1 MYSCDCDDCNSS
13 ILDGSD
19 ESSKVFEDVLKAG
32 EKAFKHLLKNG
43 GYKAEDIVQQPYQ
56 NLINETTKVFKT
68 VVQDNVI
75 SPVLRSA
82 LESDAFLFG
91 GLKTHAQL
99 FEANSLLINEKGYIK
114 SQAEL
119 EHELNKLNVTYNNNY
134 LEAERQFAVSSAIS
148 ADKWSKVSDRY
159 NLQYRTVNDDKVRD
173 EHRVLHDIVLPV
185 DDDFW
190 KQYYPP
196 NGWRCRC
203 VAVQVRKSKYPVSD
217 SAKAIEAGDKATSQI
232 GKDGRNR
239 LEIFRFNPGTSLKL
253 MPPEHPYNKVA
264 GASVAK
270 EIVSNMPAVN
280 LNELIK
286 KDLPTNAEIKN
297 VLGKYAELFPDD
309 FRNGLNQVKVQKS
322 RSYMMQHSMAYSP
335 STGEWSGGSTITLSS
350 NTFSIGGKAFN
361 PLEELR
367 GAFGAIKKGSELTFN
382 QEYAVESLWHEIL
395 HAKTKTKPFRLSS
408 FQVQNMETINQF
420 VARHTYS
427 DFIARLGGK
436 AYHKAEIL
444 DRGYGYSRWVTDFRN
459 ELKKRE
465 IPEEKAVEFFT
476 PHLMKEYSSL
486 GTKIR
491 EFFNQQQ

>member
-1 MYSCDCDDCNSS
+1 MYSCDCDDCKTTLLDAKSNNST
-13 ILDGSD
+13 DY
-19 ESSKVFEDVLKAG
+19 KDVLKAG

-43 GYKAEDIVQQPYQ
+43 GYKAEDIEQKPYQ
-56 NLINETTKVFKT
+56 NLINETNKVFHKA
-68 VVQDNVI
+68 VQDNVI

-91 GLKTHAQL
+91 SLKTHAQL
-99 FEANSLLINEKGYIK
+99 FEANTLLINKDGQIK
-114 SQAEL
+114 SQAQL

-148 ADKWSKVSDRY
+148 ADKWSQVNERY

-173 EHRVLHDIVLPV
+173 EHRVLHDVTLPV
-185 DDDFW
+185 QDEFW
-190 KQYYPP
+190 KKYYPP

-217 SAKAIEAGDKATSQI
+217 SAKAMELGDKATMQI
-232 GKDGRNR
+232 GTDGKNR
-239 LEIFRFNPGTSLKL
+239 LEIFRFNPGASLKL

-264 GASVAK
+264 EATKVKEMAAK
-270 EIVSNMPAVN
+270 TTGLN
-280 LNELIK
+280 LSELIK
-286 KDLPTNAEIKN
+286 KDLPTNTEIKN
-297 VLGKYAELFPDD
+297 ILGKYAEQFPED
-309 FRNGLNQVKVQKS
+309 FRNGLDEVKVQKS
-322 RSYMMQHSMAYSP
+322 RSYMMQHSMAYKP
-335 STGEWSGGSTITLSS
+335 STGEWNGGSTITLSS
-350 NTFSIGGKAFN
+350 NTFSISGSAFN

-395 HAKTKTKPFRLSS
+395 HAKTTTKPFKLSS

-420 VARHTYS
+420 VARHSYS
-427 DFIARLGGK
+427 DFIERLGGK
-436 AYHKAEIL
+436 AYNKTEIL
-444 DRGYGYSRWVTDFRN
+444 DRGYGYSKWVTDFRS

-465 IPEEKAVEFFT
+465 IPEEKAVEFFK
-476 PHLMKEYSSL
+476 PHLMNEYSSL

-491 EFFNQQQ
+491 EFFSQQ